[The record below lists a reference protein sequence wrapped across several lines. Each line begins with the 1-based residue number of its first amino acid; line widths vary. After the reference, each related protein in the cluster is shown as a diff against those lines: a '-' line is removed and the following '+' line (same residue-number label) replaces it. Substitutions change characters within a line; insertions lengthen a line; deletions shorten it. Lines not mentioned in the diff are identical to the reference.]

1 MTKRLLLAALLGAAT
16 VPAMAATYTIDP
28 THSQVVFVYSHF
40 GFSNITGRFDTFE
53 GTFEFD
59 PADPAASRIDV
70 QIPIASI
77 TTGVEKLDQHLQA
90 ADFFN
95 VAEFPAARFVST
107 KVTAAGENA
116 LTLDGDLTIRGVTKP
131 TTFNVTINKIGEH
144 PMRKLPAAGFDATAT
159 IKRSDFGLGLYA
171 PAVGDEVKL
180 SLTVEAAQVPAAE

>member
-1 MTKRLLLAALLGAAT
+1 MTKRLLLAALLGGAT

-28 THSQVVFVYSHF
+28 THSQVVFVYNHF

-90 ADFFN
+90 EDLFN
-95 VAEFPAARFVST
+95 VAEFPTARFVST

-131 TTFNVTINKIGEH
+131 TSFNVTINKIGEH